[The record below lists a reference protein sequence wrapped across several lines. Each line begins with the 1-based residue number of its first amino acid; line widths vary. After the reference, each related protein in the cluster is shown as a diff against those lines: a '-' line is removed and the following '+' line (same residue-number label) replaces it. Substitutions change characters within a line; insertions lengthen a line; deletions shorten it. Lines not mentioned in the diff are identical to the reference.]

1 MRPSSTHH
9 STFIMADSLRE
20 MRTMILISLPYP
32 PLPMVVG
39 KVEGD
44 TKILTGEDATTTS
57 HTLIAR
63 CLDAAVERSD
73 AADNARRKKAQQ
85 EVCFYSRA

>member
-1 MRPSSTHH
+1 
-9 STFIMADSLRE
+9 MADSLRE

-44 TKILTGEDATTTS
+44 TQTLTGEDATTTS

-85 EVCFYSRA
+85 EVCVFIHWLSSV